1 MDGASTQ
8 LLCPSCDHEPPSSSA
23 VGDVCPAC
31 GARLVFVKRE
41 DDLIGTIVDR
51 RFEVRSKLG
60 SGGMGTVYLAWQ
72 QSIGREIALK
82 VLDRSFSHDVG
93 MTKRFLREARLAS
106 SLSHPNTVGIID
118 FGQAEDGRL
127 FIAMELLRGVTL
139 ARVLS
144 DGALTFERVARIG
157 IQLFDTL
164 ATAHKQQIIH
174 RDLKLENIMRIDDA
188 RGDHIKVLDFGLAKS
203 LIERDPSDTQ
213 AGTIMGTPQY
223 IAPEAMTGVQPTAT
237 NDLYAA
243 GVVLG
248 ELITGT
254 DLWQPGEIHL
264 LLNRKLTEKPE
275 LTAAPRA
282 LRDLIL
288 RLIDP
293 DPTKRPSSAAE
304 VSDELQR
311 MLEAA
316 RTPGAVQISFRGQ
329 PTTISP
335 SIASVQERPDSAP
348 AVLTMA
354 DLTDLDDRDGARPK
368 RGTKPPQPP
377 EQAMLFRKDSDLP
390 ELELEK
396 EWHDRRRPSAAPPN
410 QPLAGSQPRTPTRRS
425 RLPLI
430 ALIIVLLAGAAIAA
444 YILRRHS

>member
-1 MDGASTQ
+1 MDGASTH

-23 VGDVCPAC
+23 AGDVCPAC
-31 GARLVFVKRE
+31 GAKLVVVKRE
-41 DDLIGTIVDR
+41 DDLIGTVVDR
-51 RFEVRSKLG
+51 RFEVRGVLG

-106 SLSHPNTVGIID
+106 SLSHPNTVSIID

-127 FIAMELLRGVTL
+127 FIAMERLRGVTL
-139 ARVLS
+139 ARVLLD

-157 IQLFDTL
+157 VQLFDTL

-203 LIERDPSDTQ
+203 LIERDPTDTQ

-223 IAPEAMTGVQPTAT
+223 IAPEAMTGVPPSAT

-248 ELITGT
+248 ELITGRE
-254 DLWQPGEIHL
+254 LWEPAEIHQL
-264 LLNRKLTEKPE
+264 LDRKLTVKPE
-275 LTAAPRA
+275 LSAAPSA
-282 LRDLIL
+282 LRDLIM
-288 RLIDP
+288 RLVDP
-293 DPTKRPSSAAE
+293 DPTKRPSTAAG

-316 RTPGAVQISFRGQ
+316 RTPGAIQISFRGQ

-335 SIASVQERPDSAP
+335 SIASVEERPDSAP

-354 DLTDLDDRDGARPK
+354 DVTDLDEREGARPK
-368 RGTKPPQPP
+368 RGTKPPLPP
-377 EQAMLFRKDSDLP
+377 EQAMLFRKDADLP

-396 EWHDRRRPSAAPPN
+396 EWQDRRRPSAAPPN
-410 QPLAGSQPRTPTRRS
+410 RPLAGSQRPAPARRS

-430 ALIIVLLAGAAIAA
+430 AIIIVLLAGAAIAA
-444 YILRRHS
+444 YILRR

>member
-1 MDGASTQ
+1 MDGASTH

-31 GARLVFVKRE
+31 GAKLVFVKRQDE
-41 DDLIGTIVDR
+41 LIGTIVDR
-51 RFEVRSKLG
+51 RFEVRSVLG

-106 SLSHPNTVGIID
+106 SLSHPNTVSIID

-127 FIAMELLRGVTL
+127 FIAMELLRGMTL
-139 ARVLS
+139 ARVLH
-144 DGALTFERVARIG
+144 DGGALTFERVARIG

-223 IAPEAMTGVQPTAT
+223 IAPEAMTGVQPSAT

-248 ELITGT
+248 ELITGR
-254 DLWQPGEIHL
+254 DLWEPGDIHQ

-282 LRDLIL
+282 LRELIL
-288 RLIDP
+288 RLVDP
-293 DPTKRPSSAAE
+293 HPTKRPDSAAA

-311 MLEAA
+311 MLETA

-335 SIASVQERPDSAP
+335 SIASVQERPDSV
-348 AVLTMA
+348 AVLTVA
-354 DLTDLDDRDGARPK
+354 DLTDLDERDGARPK
-368 RGTKPPQPP
+368 RGTKPPLPP
-377 EQAMLFRKDSDLP
+377 EQAMLFRKDADLP

-410 QPLAGSQPRTPTRRS
+410 QPLAQRSAAPARRS

-430 ALIIVLLAGAAIAA
+430 AVIIVLLAGAAIAA